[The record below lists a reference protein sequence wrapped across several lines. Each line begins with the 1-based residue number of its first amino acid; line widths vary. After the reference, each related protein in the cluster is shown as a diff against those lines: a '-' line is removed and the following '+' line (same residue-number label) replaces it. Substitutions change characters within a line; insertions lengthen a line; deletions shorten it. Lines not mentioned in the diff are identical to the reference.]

1 MTSRNRLPHFF
12 HNDLQCGVR
21 QRGELVGQS
30 LHRQSSGHVR
40 QEQPEQ
46 TGVMDFADK
55 VHAGFLIVFRNIRKT
70 RPRAFDIEREIH
82 RSVVV
87 NLAQPFIPQLVQEQ
101 RMAIQIFGR
110 PFSVAQYV
118 AQALCRQ
125 RILQEQRHI
134 RRTTRDHF
142 VELDAAAQK
151 LFAGDDF

>member
-1 MTSRNRLPHFF
+1 
-12 HNDLQCGVR
+12 
-21 QRGELVGQS
+21 
-30 LHRQSSGHVR
+30 
-40 QEQPEQ
+40 
-46 TGVMDFADK
+46 MDFADK

-110 PFSVAQYV
+110 PFSAAQYV

-142 VELDAAAQK
+142 VELNAAAQK